1 MRRFGDWF
9 NETAAH
15 SKTAL
20 PALTQAGIAHLYF
33 ESIHPFEDGNGRLG
47 RAIAEKALAQGL
59 EQGALV
65 ALSATLLAHRRAY
78 YDALEA
84 ANKSS
89 EINGW
94 LLWFAGIA
102 LEAQQRTLA
111 QTELVIKK
119 VRFFEKFRDAF
130 NERQQ
135 KALLRLFRAGPDGFQ
150 CGLSAGNYIA
160 ITGASQSTATRD
172 LADLANKGALIKTGE
187 LKRTRYFLP

>member
-20 PALTQAGIAHLYF
+20 PALTRVGIAHLYF

-47 RAIAEKALAQGL
+47 RAIAEKVLAQGL
-59 EQGALV
+59 EQPTLV

-135 KALLRLFRAGPDGFQ
+135 KALLRLFRAGPDGFHG
-150 CGLSAGNYIA
+150 GLSAGNYIA

-172 LADLANKGALIKTGE
+172 LAHLANKGALIKTGE